1 MGPASAQLHANGHGL
16 AAELPATLP
25 YGSTGSGRGGGMV
38 RRALTAKPIAIKGAS
53 SSTRRLS
60 LISTSV
66 GTRGPA
72 CLSRLVSWALIWL
85 SRSALSAGRP

>member
-1 MGPASAQLHANGHGL
+1 MKLSPDVDPSLILLGLTWLTRRAAANLPWQPA
-16 AAELPATLP
+16 PP
-25 YGSTGSGRGGGMV
+25 YGTTGACRGGSV
-38 RRALTAKPIAIKGAS
+38 LRRALSPNPIANSGAS

-72 CLSRLVSWALIWL
+72 C
-85 SRSALSAGRP
+85 